1 MSHGKCQVAQRID
14 MQLNQ
19 IQANGDLTPMPKIV
33 RFYQTGPAEVLRIE
47 GLPQQQP
54 KDNEVRLRV
63 QAIGL
68 NRAEVMFR
76 TGVYLET
83 PVFPARLGVE
93 AAGIVD
99 AVGAGVAGIKVGERV
114 STVPSFSMNSHG
126 VYGEEAIVPA
136 HAVARYPANLS
147 PVEGASIWMQY
158 LTVWGA
164 LIHHGKIGP
173 GQSVFITAASSSVG
187 LAAIEI
193 ARLMDARPIAVT
205 RTSAKKQALLD
216 MGASHVIA
224 SAEEDLP
231 AMVTKHTHGKGAD
244 LIFDP
249 VAGPFLETLAQCAAP
264 GAQIIEY
271 GWLSGAPTPFP
282 LFPAFQ
288 KALTVRGY
296 TLYEFVHDP
305 VLRPKAER
313 FVTEHLAAGRLRPK
327 IDRTFPLSQVVEAHR
342 YLESNRQVGKVVVTV
357 DD

>member
-1 MSHGKCQVAQRID
+1 
-14 MQLNQ
+14 
-19 IQANGDLTPMPKIV
+19 MPKIV
-33 RFYQTGPAEVLRIE
+33 RFYQTGPAEVLQIE
-47 GLPQQQP
+47 DLPQQQP
-54 KDNEVRLRV
+54 KENEVRLKI

-68 NRAEVMFR
+68 NRAEIMFR
-76 TGVYLET
+76 TGAYLET
-83 PVFPARLGVE
+83 PVFPARLGLE
-93 AAGIVD
+93 AAGIVG
-99 AVGAGVAGIKVGERV
+99 AVGAGVTGIRVGERV
-114 STVPSFSMNSHG
+114 GTVPSFSMSSHG

-147 PVEGASIWMQY
+147 PVEGASIWTQY

-164 LIHHGKIGP
+164 LVYHGKVRS
-173 GQSVFITAASSSVG
+173 GQSVLITAASSSVG

-193 ARLMDARPIAVT
+193 ASLIGARPIAVT

-216 MGASHVIA
+216 LGAAHVIA
-224 SAEEDLP
+224 SDEEELP
-231 AMVTKHTHGKGAD
+231 ATVGKYSDGKGAE

-271 GWLSGAPTPFP
+271 GWLSGAATPFP

-305 VLRPKAER
+305 VLRPQAEE
-313 FVTEHLAAGRLRPK
+313 FVYEHLAQGRLRPR
-327 IDRTFPLSQVVEAHR
+327 IDRTFPLSQVIEAHR
-342 YLESNRQVGKVVVTV
+342 HLESNQQIGKVVVSV
-357 DD
+357 ED

>member
-1 MSHGKCQVAQRID
+1 
-14 MQLNQ
+14 
-19 IQANGDLTPMPKIV
+19 MPKIV

-47 GLPQQQP
+47 DLPQRQP

-68 NRAEVMFR
+68 NRAEIMFR
-76 TGVYLET
+76 NGVYLET
-83 PVFPARLGVE
+83 PVFPARLGLE

-99 AVGAGVAGIKVGERV
+99 AVGAGVTNFKIGERV
-114 STVPSFSMNSHG
+114 STVPSFSMTSYG

-136 HAVARYPANLS
+136 HAVARYPSNLS
-147 PVEGASIWMQY
+147 PIEGASIWMQY

-164 LIHHGKIGP
+164 LIHHGKIRP
-173 GQSVFITAASSSVG
+173 GQSVLITAASSSVG
-187 LAAIEI
+187 LAAIEV
-193 ARLMDARPIAVT
+193 ARLMGAQPIAVT
-205 RTSAKKQALLD
+205 RTPAKKQVLLD
-216 MGASHVIA
+216 LGASHVIA

-231 AMVTKHTHGKGAD
+231 AMVSQHTDGKGAE

-288 KALTVRGY
+288 KGLTVRGY

-305 VLRPKAER
+305 VLRARAEG
-313 FVTEHLAAGRLRPK
+313 FVNEHLAQGTLRPK

-342 YLESNRQVGKVVVTV
+342 HLESNQQIGKVVVTV
-357 DD
+357 DE